1 MGASDVE
8 PPLPLGAMPMTGTVV
23 GYDPGGNCKHGLA
36 RATVRD
42 GDIVCVTTKT
52 LPTVEDVVA
61 SILDIEPLGVR
72 NSALASLPAQPIS
85 GAGHSAVIKQIEHLT
100 QADLRPLLRKSLK
113 DVRADLKTEDR
124 HIRGLALEALA
135 FKLMR
140 LIDLTYVRPLQS
152 GPCDARAGLRAEW
165 KGWLPA
171 RS

>member
-85 GAGHSAVIKQIEHLT
+85 GAGHSAVIT
-100 QADLRPLLRKSLK
+100 
-113 DVRADLKTEDR
+113 
-124 HIRGLALEALA
+124 
-135 FKLMR
+135 
-140 LIDLTYVRPLQS
+140 
-152 GPCDARAGLRAEW
+152 
-165 KGWLPA
+165 
-171 RS
+171 